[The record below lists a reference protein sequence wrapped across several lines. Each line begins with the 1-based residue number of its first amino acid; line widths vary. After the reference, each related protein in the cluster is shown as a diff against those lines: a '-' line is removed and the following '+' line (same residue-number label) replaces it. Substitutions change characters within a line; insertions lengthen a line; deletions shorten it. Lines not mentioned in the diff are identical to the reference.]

1 VRLRADYAGRDIR
14 LTDERLDHIERRPEM
29 DGQTE
34 RIEATLPQPDAVRIS
49 DQDDTVRLYH
59 RHYSE
64 TPVTEKIHLVVV
76 KYDTDSPFVSTAF
89 FTDRLK
95 SGTSV
100 DGR

>member
-1 VRLRADYAGRDIR
+1 MRLLADYTGREIR

-29 DGQTE
+29 DDQTE
-34 RIEATLPQPDAVRIS
+34 RIEETLQEPDEVRVS

-64 TPVTEKIHLVVV
+64 TPVTEKILLVVV
-76 KYDTDSPFVSTAF
+76 KYDTASPFVVTAF

-95 SGTSV
+95 SGTTV
-100 DGR
+100 DTR